1 VAAAIDFGADR
12 LVVDEVEGLVV
23 IGHGTSSGAGVT
35 NVAVWH
41 TTAAEIRV
49 AADPRGW
56 SGPALLAERGYLS
69 INSGFVGQQ
78 EVRASRSG
86 DMSVAAVRWPDDR
99 SAVVEGNA
107 GVDIERVA
115 DVLAEQTAQDWRS
128 VVEVVS
134 EPLPPPTIPTTTVPP
149 PVTVPPIPEE
159 LRYAWP
165 RFLPAARRD
174 PMNVVR
180 QYSVEAGPLTSL
192 ELQPE
197 LGMLAISWQ
206 PAPLPTRRHGSLHR
220 RS

>member
-49 AADPRGW
+49 AADPRWW

-86 DMSVAAVRWPDDR
+86 DMSVAAVRRPDDR
-99 SAVVEGNA
+99 SA
-107 GVDIERVA
+107 
-115 DVLAEQTAQDWRS
+115 

-134 EPLPPPTIPTTTVPP
+134 EPLPPPTIPTTTVSP